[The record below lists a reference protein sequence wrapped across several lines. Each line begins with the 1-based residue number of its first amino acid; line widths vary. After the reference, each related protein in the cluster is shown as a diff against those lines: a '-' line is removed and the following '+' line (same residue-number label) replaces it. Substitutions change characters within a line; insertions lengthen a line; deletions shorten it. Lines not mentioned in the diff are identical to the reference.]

1 MILAWV
7 LSLLLLLSSLIAYL
21 ERMTALSM
29 IESIAMKASHRHF
42 VAAEKSVMECEQNF
56 SQITALAENN
66 CFIQSVG
73 KNIWL
78 ISSKQKP
85 SIQIHV
91 YLDEKTGIATRLNWR
106 QSFE

>member
-7 LSLLLLLSSLIAYL
+7 LSLLLLVSSLIAYL
-21 ERMTALSM
+21 ERMTALAIIEKNSM
-29 IESIAMKASHRHF
+29 TLSHRNF
-42 VAAEKSVMECEQNF
+42 IVAEKSVLECEKNI
-56 SQITALAENN
+56 SQLAVLTENH

-85 SIQIHV
+85 SIQVHV
-91 YLDEKTGIATRLNWR
+91 YLDEKTGVRSRLNWR
-106 QSFE
+106 QSFV

>member
-7 LSLLLLLSSLIAYL
+7 LSLLLLVSSLITYL
-21 ERMTALSM
+21 ERMTALAM
-29 IESIAMKASHRHF
+29 IETNTMRASHRNF
-42 VAAEKSVMECEQNF
+42 VAAEKSVIECEQNI
-56 SQITALAENN
+56 SQITVLAENH
-66 CFIQSVG
+66 CFIKSAG

-85 SIQIHV
+85 SIQVHV

>member
-1 MILAWV
+1 
-7 LSLLLLLSSLIAYL
+7 
-21 ERMTALSM
+21 MTALGI
-29 IESIAMKASHRHF
+29 IETNTMRTSQRNF
-42 VAAEKSVMECEQNF
+42 FAAEKSILECEKNI
-56 SQITALAENN
+56 SQITALVENN

>member
-1 MILAWV
+1 MI
-7 LSLLLLLSSLIAYL
+7 
-21 ERMTALSM
+21 ALTI
-29 IESIAMKASHRHF
+29 IETSTMRTSHRNF
-42 VAAEKSVMECEQNF
+42 VVAEKSAIECEQNI
-56 SQITALAENN
+56 SQISALAENH
-66 CFIQSVG
+66 CFIHSVG
-73 KNIWL
+73 KCIWL

>member
-7 LSLLLLLSSLIAYL
+7 LSLLLLVSSLITYL
-21 ERMTALSM
+21 ERMAALSR
-29 IESIAMKASHRHF
+29 IETSTMRAAHRNF
-42 VAAEKSVMECEQNF
+42 VAAEKAVMECEQNI
-56 SQITALAENN
+56 SQITALAENH
-66 CFIQSVG
+66 CFIQSAG

>member
-7 LSLLLLLSSLIAYL
+7 LSLLLLVSSLIIYL
-21 ERMTALSM
+21 ERMTALSI
-29 IESIAMKASHRHF
+29 IETSAMRASHRNF
-42 VAAEKSVMECEQNF
+42 VAAEKSVMECEQNI

-85 SIQIHV
+85 SIQVHV

-106 QSFE
+106 QSYE

>member
-1 MILAWV
+1 
-7 LSLLLLLSSLIAYL
+7 
-21 ERMTALSM
+21 MTALSI
-29 IESIAMKASHRHF
+29 IETNTMRTSQRNF
-42 VAAEKSVMECEQNF
+42 FAAEKSILACEQNI
-56 SQITALAENN
+56 SQITALAENH

-73 KNIWL
+73 KSIWL

>member
-1 MILAWV
+1 
-7 LSLLLLLSSLIAYL
+7 
-21 ERMTALSM
+21 MTALAL
-29 IESIAMKASHRHF
+29 IEANTIKTSHRSF
-42 VAAEKSVMECEQNF
+42 VAAEKSVMECEQNI
-56 SQITALAENN
+56 SQITVLSENH